1 MRINLTII
9 NRRSKD
15 QTLAFK
21 LLAFSRRLVACV
33 AGVRTGEVKGFL
45 CARETRG
52 AGGRR
57 EGNLPP
63 RAPLSLPLR
72 TSATQARRS
81 DSGGGVKKS
90 EKEKTA

>member
-9 NRRSKD
+9 NRWSKD

-33 AGVRTGEVKGFL
+33 AGARTGEVKGIL

-52 AGGRR
+52 AREDGERETSLFARPFPFPCERLPRR
-57 EGNLPP
+57 LGIQIVG
-63 RAPLSLPLR
+63 A
-72 TSATQARRS
+72 A
-81 DSGGGVKKS
+81 
-90 EKEKTA
+90 